1 MIKIFKLVMIP
12 LLMTSSIAFASC
24 ESSPQKFTE
33 SFYKW
38 YLTNINDENS
48 VNYDNIKI
56 TQSTT
61 AALQNDINIKIESP
75 DGLESDYFLK
85 TQDYEDDWAKFVKSE
100 PVIENE
106 NAAEE
111 RIILGNEP
119 NMQELRVRL
128 LKEGKCWKIDHVQ

>member
-1 MIKIFKLVMIP
+1 MIP
-12 LLMTSSIAFASC
+12 LLMTSSISFASC
-24 ESSPQKFTE
+24 ESSTQKFTE

-111 RIILGNEP
+111 RIILGNGP

>member
-1 MIKIFKLVMIP
+1 MVKIFKLVMIP

-111 RIILGNEP
+111 RIILGNGP

>member
-1 MIKIFKLVMIP
+1 MIP
-12 LLMTSSIAFASC
+12 LLMTSSISFASC

-111 RIILGNEP
+111 RIILGNGP
-119 NMQELRVRL
+119 NIQELRVRL

>member
-1 MIKIFKLVMIP
+1 MIP
-12 LLMTSSIAFASC
+12 LLMTSSISFASC

-111 RIILGNEP
+111 RIILGNGP

>member
-1 MIKIFKLVMIP
+1 MIP

-111 RIILGNEP
+111 RIILGNGP

>member
-1 MIKIFKLVMIP
+1 MIKKFKLVMIP

-24 ESSPQKFTE
+24 ENSPQKFTE

-111 RIILGNEP
+111 RIILGNGP

>member
-12 LLMTSSIAFASC
+12 LLMTSSISFASC

-111 RIILGNEP
+111 RIILGNGP